1 VCKTTSSALERGH
14 FVSIQGK
21 EASSRPGE
29 TPSARMVAVRTSIR
43 QRGFS
48 EKATKR
54 IYGAVRDKNSLLP
67 KSGQPERWIVLAIAD
82 L

>member
-1 VCKTTSSALERGH
+1 MLPSSFLERRH

-43 QRGFS
+43 QRVVS
-48 EKATKR
+48 ES
-54 IYGAVRDKNSLLP
+54 N
-67 KSGQPERWIVLAIAD
+67 
-82 L
+82 